1 MTARERVIVALDF
14 ASLAEAQAMAALL
27 AGRVGMFKV
36 GLELLMCEGPQA
48 VTQIVA
54 TGTPVFVDCKLHDIP
69 NTVAGAAAALAR
81 HGCAMF
87 NVHATAGFEALRAAR
102 QASEQAAAD
111 AGKRRPL
118 VIGVTILTSLDHSDL
133 AALGISGSP
142 AERVVAL
149 ALLCQRAG
157 LDGVVASPLE
167 APAIKE
173 ACGRQFLVVSPGI
186 RPALAGLGDQKRAMT
201 PRDAVA
207 AGADYLVIGRPVTGA
222 DDPVQAVER
231 IVAEIG

>member
-1 MTARERVIVALDF
+1 MIVALDF

-54 TGTPVFVDCKLHDIP
+54 TGTPVFVDSKLHDIP
-69 NTVAGAAAALAR
+69 NTVAGAAAALGR
-81 HGCAMF
+81 LGCAMF
-87 NVHATAGFEALRAAR
+87 NVHAAAGLEALRAAR
-102 QASEQAAAD
+102 QASDRAAAD
-111 AGKRRPL
+111 AGKKRPL
-118 VIGVTILTSLDHSDL
+118 VIGVTILTSLDDSDL
-133 AALGISGSP
+133 ATLGISGSP
-142 AERVVAL
+142 AERVLAL
-149 ALLCQRAG
+149 ALLCQQAG

-167 APAIKE
+167 AAAIKE

-186 RPALAGLGDQKRAMT
+186 RPGLASLGDQKRAMT
-201 PRDAVA
+201 PRDAAA
-207 AGADYLVIGRPVTGA
+207 AGADYLVVGRPVTAA

-231 IVAEIG
+231 IVVEIG